1 MLGGLR
7 DAQQNASFSVL
18 SGSTADT
25 VHSPVMEAVA
35 EFHLFLL
42 REMDVEN
49 VGFHTSP
56 LYLAFSFGV
65 LVSPEL
71 QKVSV
76 FMVRQ

>member
-1 MLGGLR
+1 MLSKMLHFQYCLVR
-7 DAQQNASFSVL
+7 QRIQYTRQSWRLLQNF
-18 SGSTADT
+18 T
-25 VHSPVMEAVA
+25 
-35 EFHLFLL
+35 FFLL